1 MKNTYLVAADNSD
14 GSQRALAHAIERAK
28 ASGAGL
34 VLVHVIDWSPYS
46 FHTNEE
52 LAQRHQRREEEI
64 VRAKE
69 AIVQPLALKAES
81 EGITVESHVRH
92 GRGAETL
99 AAMAQE
105 FDVAQIIAG
114 RSGETGLKSIVFG
127 STASKLIQIS
137 DVPVLVVP

>member
-1 MKNTYLVAADNSD
+1 MQNSYLVAADHSA
-14 GSQRALAHAIERAK
+14 GSQRALVHAIERAK
-28 ASGAGL
+28 ASGATL
-34 VLVHVIDWSPYS
+34 ILAHVIDWSPYS

-64 VRAKE
+64 IRAKE
-69 AIVQPLALKAES
+69 AVVAPLEAQAKSA
-81 EGITVESHVRH
+81 GVAVESHVRH

-99 AAMAQE
+99 TAMAQE

-137 DVPVLVVP
+137 DVPVLIVP